1 LSALTDLL
9 ASIGRCRAIDLAQPY
24 FTGMPHYPLH
34 APYLYSLSKK
44 HGEHVNPGGSSSA
57 AEAIALSTHVGT
69 HIDALCHFSS
79 HGKLYGGADPA
90 DFQSYANGMEQL
102 SVDTIQ
108 PIFRRGVLLDIARL
122 QGVDVLPVDFV
133 IEPEHLDLAQGAAAT
148 SIQPGDVVLLRTGWS
163 RYWNDPAR
171 FISQVHS
178 PGPGIEGARWLS
190 ARKIFAAGSETAP
203 FESVPSP
210 GMPVHVHLLV
220 ESGIH
225 IIECLNL
232 EELSASGAAEFLF
245 VAAPLK
251 IRGGTASPI
260 RPIALVANDA
270 E

>member
-1 LSALTDLL
+1 LSALNELL
-9 ASIGRCRAIDLAQPY
+9 AALGRCRAIDLAQPY

-69 HIDALCHFSS
+69 HIDALCHFSFK
-79 HGKLYGGADPA
+79 GKLHGGENPERL
-90 DFQSYANGMEQL
+90 QSYAGGVERF

-122 QGVDVLPVDFV
+122 AGVDVLPVDFL
-133 IEPEHLDLAQGAAAT
+133 IEPRHLETAARGIDIHA
-148 SIQPGDVVLLRTGWS
+148 GDVVLLRTGWS
-163 RYWNDPAR
+163 KYWDNPTK

-178 PGPGIEGARWLS
+178 PGPGLEGARWLS

-203 FESVPSP
+203 FECVPNP
-210 GMPVHVHLLV
+210 AMPVHVHLLV

-232 EELSASGAAEFLF
+232 EELAESGAREFLF
-245 VAAPLK
+245 VASPLK

-260 RPIALVANDA
+260 RPVALVGRAA
-270 E
+270 

>member
-1 LSALTDLL
+1 MSSLSELL
-9 ASIGRCRAIDLAQPY
+9 AAIGQCRTIDLAQPY
-24 FTGMPHYPLH
+24 FTGIPHYPLH

-69 HIDALCHFSS
+69 HIDALCHYSS
-79 HGKLYGGADPA
+79 NGKLHGGVDPA
-90 DFQSYANGMEQL
+90 EFQNYADGIGRY

-122 QGVDVLPVDFV
+122 QSVDVLPVDFV
-133 IEPEHLDLAQGAAAT
+133 ITRQHLNDALAAAST
-148 SIQPGDVVLLRTGWS
+148 NIEPGDVVLLRTGWS
-163 RYWNDPAR
+163 RYWDDPGR

-178 PGPGIEGARWLS
+178 PGPGLEGAQWLS
-190 ARKIFAAGSETAP
+190 ERRVFAAGSETAP
-203 FESVPSP
+203 FEFVPSP
-210 GMPVHVHLLV
+210 EMPVHVHLLV
-220 ESGIH
+220 EKGIH

-232 EELSASGAAEFLF
+232 EELSKSGAAEFLF

-260 RPIALVANDA
+260 RPVALLADK
-270 E
+270 

>member
-1 LSALTDLL
+1 
-9 ASIGRCRAIDLAQPY
+9 
-24 FTGMPHYPLH
+24 MPHYPLH

-79 HGKLYGGADPA
+79 NGKLHGGDDPSA
-90 DFQSYANGMEQL
+90 FQSYANGVERL

-133 IEPEHLDLAQGAAAT
+133 IEPKHLEAAAT

-178 PGPGIEGARWLS
+178 PGPGIEAARWLS

-210 GMPVHVHLLV
+210 EMPVHVHLLV
-220 ESGIH
+220 EQESIS
-225 IIECLNL
+225 LNA
-232 EELSASGAAEFLF
+232 STWKSCRASGAAEFLF
-245 VAAPLK
+245 VATPLK
-251 IRGGTASPI
+251 IRGGAASPI

-270 E
+270 A

>member
-1 LSALTDLL
+1 LSQLNDLL
-9 ASIGRCRAIDLAQPY
+9 AAIGRCRVIDLAQPY

-44 HGEHVNPGGSSSA
+44 HGEHVNAAGASSA

-79 HGKLYGGADPA
+79 HGKLYGGVDPG
-90 DFQSYANGMEQL
+90 DIQSYANGIERM

-108 PIFRRGVLLDIARL
+108 PIFRRGVLLDIAKL
-122 QGVDVLPVDFV
+122 LGIDVLPIDFV
-133 IEPEHLDLAQGAAAT
+133 VAPKHLDCALDLAGT

-163 RYWNDPAR
+163 RYWNDPTR
-171 FISQVHS
+171 FISQVQS
-178 PGPGIEGARWLS
+178 PGPGLDGARWLS
-190 ARKIFAAGSETAP
+190 QRKIFAAGSETAP
-203 FESVPSP
+203 FEAVPSP
-210 GMPVHVHLLV
+210 EMAVHVHLLV

-232 EELSASGAAEFLF
+232 EALSESGAKEFLF

-260 RPIALVANDA
+260 RPVALVPN
-270 E
+270 ER